1 MERPYP
7 TSGAPVDSHAYSDL
21 GALSV
26 KAPDNDD
33 SQGARAASAAI
44 GIVLE
49 PSQPGIISVRP
60 FINYSYLWW
69 ITGAFLSAHS
79 EGHITVT
86 TVTEADG
93 NVLDHRDLML
103 WSQTTKSDGYGD
115 SADGIAW
122 PPNVEVKFV
131 ADPGTRYVAFIGAAV
146 SGDQSGVRGVLVF
159 PSWSKFSANVDLTIP
174 WIVADLKD

>member
-1 MERPYP
+1 
-7 TSGAPVDSHAYSDL
+7 L

-86 TVTEADG
+86 AVTEADG

-131 ADPGTRYVAFIGAAV
+131 ADPAPGTSPSSERPYRGTNLGSGASWYFPLGA
-146 SGDQSGVRGVLVF
+146 SSVR
-159 PSWSKFSANVDLTIP
+159 T
-174 WIVADLKD
+174 WI